1 MSMLKTRITRRG
13 FLGSAGTALAISM
26 SGCSSPD
33 NNQDSDNTTN
43 LDITKP
49 VVQSDPLDSWKET
62 DAQEMKLPTQF
73 GTTPYV
79 SSRTFEN
86 VEFRNR
92 VKELTLGEFDSPLAK
107 FFAAHIDLRGFTTI
121 GATPERLVGPAAD
134 RLKANMKQSGIQ
146 NIHEVEVG
154 TNIPK
159 NAEQIREYEGEF
171 HYDGFSATM
180 EDERAG
186 EITLEV
192 KGGSLRVRGFVS
204 TWKEGSGTGF
214 AAGGAYP
221 AESFQKSSTTSITG
235 EQGVGLD
242 LTLSADL
249 DLDPTARR
257 AEVVTLSEAVNIEPK
272 A

>member
-1 MSMLKTRITRRG
+1 MNDKNVARRT
-13 FLGSAGTALAISM
+13 FLGIAGTALAVSV

-33 NNQDSDNTTN
+33 TN
-43 LDITKP
+43 GESSGMSKIDIAKP
-49 VVQSDPLDSWKET
+49 VVQTDSLDNWRET
-62 DAQEMKLPTQF
+62 DAREMKLPTQL

-79 SSRTFEN
+79 SFRTFEN
-86 VEFRNR
+86 VTFRNR
-92 VKELTLGEFDSPLAK
+92 VKKLTLGEFDSPLAK

-134 RLKANMKQSGIQ
+134 ELKANMKQSGIQ
-146 NIHEVEVG
+146 NIHEIEVG
-154 TNIPK
+154 TDVPK
-159 NAEQIREYEGEF
+159 SAKQTREYEGEF

-186 EITLEV
+186 RITLEIT
-192 KGGSLRVRGFVS
+192 GGSLRVRGFVS

-221 AESFQKSSTTSITG
+221 AEPFRKSSTTSVTG

-249 DLDPTARR
+249 DIDPAARR
-257 AEVVTLSEAVNIEPK
+257 AEIIALSDAVTVESEA
-272 A
+272 